1 MGKVVLPYNIE
12 LLKNEVEDWS
22 KNRFSPLQIDNCLK
36 KNSEK
41 RMFTQYM
48 NIYRYAFY
56 DKLHNDNTRVFRVY
70 FSFGEKLKLA
80 DKAYLKYVA
89 INLKMKYI
97 DMFQKII

>member
-1 MGKVVLPYNIE
+1 M
-12 LLKNEVEDWS
+12 
-22 KNRFSPLQIDNCLK
+22 
-36 KNSEK
+36 
-41 RMFTQYM
+41 
-48 NIYRYAFY
+48 AFY